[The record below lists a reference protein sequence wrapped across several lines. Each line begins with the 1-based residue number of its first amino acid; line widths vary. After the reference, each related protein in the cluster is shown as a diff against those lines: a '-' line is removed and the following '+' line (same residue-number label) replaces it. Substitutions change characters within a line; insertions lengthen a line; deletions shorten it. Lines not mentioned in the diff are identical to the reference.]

1 MHTPGVPKTY
11 SREEADEILRRALG
25 QQAADGISHDDLV
38 AAAREVGIPESAIEA
53 AAGQLG
59 EHRSIKERVEL
70 MRSQKRRA
78 FARHLASY
86 LIANGGLFLF
96 DWFDGGPWF
105 VQYVLVVWGILL
117 LLLGIR
123 QLAPEEASLVRRAER
138 ELEKERRR
146 ADRERRRTGRAP
158 AGAGGPTPVREFE
171 QAVQEG
177 ASALLS
183 AAARAIRDF
192 TPGSPPRRA
201 SIEPTPVRAE
211 RFRAEDTRDE
221 EQAPGTSDPRR
232 QGRA

>member
-11 SREEADEILRRALG
+11 SREEADEILRRALA

-86 LIANGGLFLF
+86 TIANGGLFLF

-105 VQYVLVVWGILL
+105 VQYVLVVWGIIALRLAQPIVLL
-117 LLLGIR
+117 KIG
-123 QLAPEEASLVRRAER
+123 ANV
-138 ELEKERRR
+138 
-146 ADRERRRTGRAP
+146 
-158 AGAGGPTPVREFE
+158 AGAVFVIAAPHLLYVNTRILPPHVRPPMWRRVALIAM
-171 QAVQEG
+171 AVFY
-177 ASALLS
+177 AFFVTLS
-183 AAARAIRDF
+183 LISVA
-192 TPGSPPRRA
+192 
-201 SIEPTPVRAE
+201 
-211 RFRAEDTRDE
+211 
-221 EQAPGTSDPRR
+221 
-232 QGRA
+232 